1 MSNWEFIAKKC
12 ETDYD
17 VQVEWDERCFICPEC
32 HELIYQYDWDD
43 QDFVKN
49 NYYICPVCKLPLFF

>member
-32 HELIYQYDWDD
+32 HEPVYESDWPDK
-43 QDFVKN
+43 DFIKN
-49 NYYICPVCKLPLFF
+49 NYYICPICGLPMFF